1 MNLNNLPPDELAQ
14 LREQRQRELASSR
27 TLDQAFA
34 SQKLRNLGQR
44 VAGADGSGHDNPGN
58 LTVEGVEAASQLMRD
73 EGLSLAQATSRLAN
87 SAQAESNAA
96 FWAGAA
102 EAPALSEGAAAS
114 FRRRGEHL
122 DRQAQQILDPNGEPT
137 AEPEPDP
144 RVVAPGSR
152 QLRGLDSIGRMLDEQ
167 GF

>member
-1 MNLNNLPPDELAQ
+1 MNLNNLPPDELAE

-73 EGLSLAQATSRLAN
+73 EGLSLAQATSRLAS
-87 SAQAESNAA
+87 SAQSEAN
-96 FWAGAA
+96 GAYWL
-102 EAPALSEGAAAS
+102 EA
-114 FRRRGEHL
+114 
-122 DRQAQQILDPNGEPT
+122 
-137 AEPEPDP
+137 
-144 RVVAPGSR
+144 
-152 QLRGLDSIGRMLDEQ
+152 
-167 GF
+167 